1 MSQKW
6 KIVFTLIIS
15 ILLVTSLSG
24 CTDDN
29 GDTDDENDDTPPPYI
44 PHYKNNN
51 VSLEIIQSYS
61 TDHLEGENEDG
72 NFTIESP
79 SLTKQYHVVL
89 LKITNT
95 MLNTDQTA
103 QMQVYT
109 DETLMEILNN
119 REEDRSVID
128 GRFIEDPDSG
138 DQYEVKNFN
147 FTDMEGYPSTYGGRY
162 MDNGDHIVQAVVGY
176 GPPGSMRRVIVGF
189 KIMMGTQ
196 LKTFQKVSIEV

>member
-6 KIVFTLIIS
+6 KVAITLIIS

-29 GDTDDENDDTPPPYI
+29 GDSDGENGDTPPPYI

-79 SLTKQYHVVL
+79 SIMQEYHVVL

-95 MLNTDQTA
+95 MLNTDQTVE
-103 QMQVYT
+103 MQIYT

-119 REEDRSVID
+119 QEEDRSVID
-128 GRFIEDPDSG
+128 GKYIEDPDSG
-138 DQYEVKNFN
+138 EDYRVRNFN

-162 MDNGDHIVQAVVGY
+162 MDNGDYIVQAVVGY
-176 GPPGSMRRVIVGF
+176 GPPGSMRKVIVSL

-196 LKTFQKVSIEV
+196 LKTFQKVSIDI